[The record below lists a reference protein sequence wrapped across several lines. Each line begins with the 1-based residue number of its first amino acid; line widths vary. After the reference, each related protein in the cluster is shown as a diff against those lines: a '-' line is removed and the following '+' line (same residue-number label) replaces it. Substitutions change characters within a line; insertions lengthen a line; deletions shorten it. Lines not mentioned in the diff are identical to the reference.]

1 MNLDHLAAVTAQ
13 SIVAGFSA
21 ANSPGRDKVET
32 VIRKALGIVQESG
45 PTAAILFL
53 YTRSKEEE
61 PASKSLQ
68 RGRARIQESPD
79 AIAGHDH
86 RALCHICEARGSSR
100 RRSDLP
106 RNQRQR
112 STAAFAAGPTDLG
125 TDPDLRTFCRQGDAL
140 RVRCGIYIGLEQD
153 WPHRSM

>member
-1 MNLDHLAAVTAQ
+1 MVEPVGCGQSRSETDRDSGSRRHGHTRVWTHETRGELGGDVMNLDHLAAVTAQ

-32 VIRKALGIVQESG
+32 VIRKALGIVQE
-45 PTAAILFL
+45 
-53 YTRSKEEE
+53 
-61 PASKSLQ
+61 
-68 RGRARIQESPD
+68 RA
-79 AIAGHDH
+79 
-86 RALCHICEARGSSR
+86 
-100 RRSDLP
+100 
-106 RNQRQR
+106 

>member
-32 VIRKALGIVQESG
+32 VIRKALGVVQESG

-61 PASKSLQ
+61 PASKSLRTQ
-68 RGRARIQESPD
+68 LLGMTTELFAISARPADRA
-79 AIAGHDH
+79 
-86 RALCHICEARGSSR
+86 
-100 RRSDLP
+100 
-106 RNQRQR
+106 
-112 STAAFAAGPTDLG
+112 
-125 TDPDLRTFCRQGDAL
+125 GDAL
-140 RVRCGIYIGLEQD
+140 TFLATNVSDQLPRLLLVRQTWEQTLIYARFAAKAML
-153 WPHRSM
+153 